1 MSTLPHVHTYSWIV
15 LLKHRRISSVYTGSG
30 SRTTATTQKDI
41 HFCYCYWL
49 WLEAFTIAP
58 LRTTLDVSRVLQ
70 ILFRLL
76 LFLRYFSNIF
86 LVQFFIFKNF
96 DKVNAHLVYS
106 ASATIFQYIC
116 SETPILFVH
125 AHSLSTRQF
134 NATAHFTNQRAV
146 PEEVSYNHFH
156 NILRLFDLLPN
167 FPFTTNETMG
177 DNGMYELPRDL
188 TLRISGNQEIPEK
201 CLNLIERH
209 PGVQSSCQ
217 NENFFN
223 PRKKFLKKQKLI
235 FKC

>member
-30 SRTTATTQKDI
+30 SRTTATTYKDI

-116 SETPILFVH
+116 SETPIFLYMRIVCQH
-125 AHSLSTRQF
+125 ASSTRQLILQT
-134 NATAHFTNQRAV
+134 NVLCQRRWATIIFITLWDFLMFYQIFLSPQVKRWAIMVCTSCR
-146 PEEVSYNHFH
+146 
-156 NILRLFDLLPN
+156 
-167 FPFTTNETMG
+167 ET
-177 DNGMYELPRDL
+177 
-188 TLRISGNQEIPEK
+188 
-201 CLNLIERH
+201 
-209 PGVQSSCQ
+209 
-217 NENFFN
+217 
-223 PRKKFLKKQKLI
+223 
-235 FKC
+235 